1 MNKKK
6 NTFIGICLCKIQE
19 SFQTDFVKAVAKRA
33 YEYGFK
39 VIIYNSFA
47 DLYYKDGYTLGEAK
61 IFDVIDF
68 DMLSGLILLPET
80 MKDKDMVEKLVSKAH
95 EKNVF
100 VVTAD
105 YRIDGCYNIMFNYRS
120 AFEAIVRHVIEK
132 HGCRT
137 INMVAGIKG
146 NDFSEE
152 RVSCF
157 KKVLLEYGIE
167 PEEDRILYGDF
178 WADPTEKAFDEFMAK
193 GLPLG
198 DAFLCANDSMAMTIC
213 SKLAKCGY
221 SVPEDV
227 IVTGFDGIFAE
238 QFHIPRL
245 TTAKQDTELA
255 GEKAVDAV
263 AAHISGRDVGSLCLV
278 DHKVAW
284 TQSCGCKPI
293 DYREATGNITPLF
306 EMVTDEEYF
315 DEYMSSFCTQTS
327 KANGL
332 DELAECVNRH
342 LNPFHWYYICI
353 VLENDF
359 MNLYD
364 TCEMFEP
371 KENSGNARRLIF
383 LQNDDEK
390 YTKSYY
396 SDKEPDRLQR
406 AYDKYNV
413 FVSWAIHFQEKNIGF
428 VTSALSTGCDGLK
441 SNADFKHLAKF
452 SRNLNHVLEIANAQA
467 MQKKVIARLQDL
479 YIRDYVTGLYNR
491 RGFYTEINRFV
502 TETQLNKDGNKYLI
516 VISVDMDGLKQINDT
531 YGHAEGDI
539 AIKTI
544 ANALLSCWGENEIC
558 SRFGGDEFMVASIC
572 SGDPERKSEELVSK
586 MRSYL
591 DAANATTEKPYVV
604 NCSFG
609 AFSKKIADDFS
620 VDDLIKS
627 ADDLMYKEKAKHKQ
641 GKYRSKPRK

>member
-1 MNKKK
+1 MK
-6 NTFIGICLCKIQE
+6 NIFVGICLSKIQE

-39 VIIYNSFA
+39 VVIYNSFT
-47 DLYYKDGYTLGEAK
+47 DLYYKDGYSVGEAK

-80 MKDKDMVEKLVSKAH
+80 IKDKDTVEELVRKAH

-105 YRIDGCYNIMFNYRS
+105 YRIDGCFNIVFNYRS

-178 WADPTEKAFDEFMAK
+178 WSEPTERAFDEFMKK

-198 DAFLCANDSMAMTIC
+198 DAFLCANDTMAMTVC

-221 SVPEDV
+221 SVPDDV

-238 QFHIPRL
+238 QYHIPRL

-263 AAHISGRDVGSLCLV
+263 AAHISGRDVGSLCFV
-278 DHKVAW
+278 DHKVTW

-306 EMVTDEEYF
+306 EMVTDEEFF
-315 DEYMSSFCTQTS
+315 DEYMSSLCTDAS
-327 KANGL
+327 KANDL
-332 DELAECVNRH
+332 NELSFCIKDH
-342 LNPFHWYYICI
+342 MNPFHWYYICVI
-353 VLENDF
+353 LENDF
-359 MNLYD
+359 TCPAD
-364 TCEMFEP
+364 TCEMFES
-371 KENSGNARRLIF
+371 KENNNSDSRHLIF
-383 LQNDDEK
+383 LQNDDEEYRK
-390 YTKSYY
+390 PYY

-413 FVSWAIHFQEKNIGF
+413 FVSWSIHFQEKNIGF
-428 VTSALSTGCDGLK
+428 VTSALSTGCDGLR
-441 SNADFKHLAKF
+441 SNAAFKHLAKF
-452 SRNLNHVLEIANAQA
+452 SRNLNHVLEIANGQA
-467 MQKKVIARLQDL
+467 VQKKVIARLQDL

-502 TETQLNKDGNKYLI
+502 TDAQQNKDVNKYLI

-544 ANALLSCWGENEIC
+544 ANALLSCWGKNEIC
-558 SRFGGDEFMVASIC
+558 SRFGGDEFMIASIC
-572 SGDPERKSEELVSK
+572 SEAPELKSEELVTK
-586 MRSYL
+586 IQTYL
-591 DAANATTEKPYVV
+591 DSANSKTEKPYVV

-609 AFSKKIADDFS
+609 AFSQKITEDFS
-620 VDDLIKS
+620 VDDLIKT
-627 ADDLMYKEKAKHKQ
+627 ADDLMYKEKAKHKH
-641 GKYRSKPRK
+641 GKYRSRPRN